1 MSHRPT
7 VDEIAAFLADLKAV
21 CTIGGDPVE
30 LAARKA
36 DLLEGIAD
44 AMPGDQE
51 ATEVARAARVTA
63 DEAREQ

>member
-7 VDEIAAFLADLKAV
+7 AEEIAAFLADLKAV

-30 LAARKA
+30 LAERKA
-36 DLLEGIAD
+36 DLLERISD

-51 ATEVARAARVTA
+51 AADVARAARSAA
-63 DEAREQ
+63 DDARDR

>member
-7 VDEIAAFLADLKAV
+7 VDQIAAFLADLKAV

-51 ATEVARAARVTA
+51 AVEVARAARAAA
-63 DEAREQ
+63 DKAQER

>member
-51 ATEVARAARVTA
+51 AAEVARAARVAA
-63 DEAREQ
+63 DEARER